1 MVKIDNLSFSY
12 NGKEIFS
19 DASATI
25 QNGDFIFLVGETGIG
40 KTTLLR
46 LIYLD
51 LLPKKGKIV
60 FNNFDSS
67 TIDKRE
73 IPQLRRQIG
82 IVFQDFKLMNDRSVF
97 DNIATPL
104 YITGHKK
111 EEINKRVF
119 QVASEL
125 GISSHL
131 KEKPYDLSG
140 GEQQRVAIARAIVN
154 NPTLLIADEPTGN
167 LDPFVGA
174 GIIRLLLEIN
184 SKGTTAIIATH
195 NFEIVRKH
203 SEKRILQIK
212 DKRLYDVRI
221 KSIGQSS

>member
-1 MVKIDNLSFSY
+1 MIKIENLFFSY
-12 NGKEIFS
+12 DGKEIFA

-25 QNGDFIFLVGETGIG
+25 QKGDFVFLVGETGIG

-51 LLPKKGKIV
+51 LLPKKGKVI
-60 FNNFDSS
+60 FDKFDSS
-67 TIDKRE
+67 TIDKKE

-82 IVFQDFKLMNDRSVF
+82 IVFQDFKLMNDRTVF

-104 YITGHKK
+104 FIVGYGK
-111 EEINKRVF
+111 EEIKKRVF

-125 GISSHL
+125 GISSTL
-131 KEKPYDLSG
+131 KEMPYDLSG

-154 NPTLLIADEPTGN
+154 NPILLIADEPTGN

-174 GIIRLLLEIN
+174 NIIKLLLEIN
-184 SKGTTAIIATH
+184 IKGTTAIIATH

-203 SEKRILQIK
+203 SDKRIMQIK
-212 DKRLYDVRI
+212 EKKLYDVRI
-221 KSIGQSS
+221 KNPIQSF

>member
-1 MVKIDNLSFSY
+1 MIKIDSLSFSY
-12 NGKEIFS
+12 DGKEIFA

-25 QNGDFIFLVGETGIG
+25 QKGDFVFLVGETGIG

-51 LLPKKGKIV
+51 LFPKKGKII
-60 FNNFDSS
+60 FNSFNSS
-67 TIDKRE
+67 TIDKKE
-73 IPQLRRQIG
+73 IPHLRRQIG
-82 IVFQDFKLMNDRSVF
+82 IVFQDFKLMNDRPVF

-104 YITGHKK
+104 YITGHRK

-131 KEKPYDLSG
+131 KEIPYDLSG

-154 NPTLLIADEPTGN
+154 NPPLLIADEPTGN

-174 GIIRLLLEIN
+174 NIIKLLLEIN
-184 SKGTTAIIATH
+184 SRGTTAIIATH
-195 NFEIVRKH
+195 NFEIVRRH

-212 DKRLYDVRI
+212 DKKLYDVRI
-221 KSIGQSS
+221 KSSSQSF